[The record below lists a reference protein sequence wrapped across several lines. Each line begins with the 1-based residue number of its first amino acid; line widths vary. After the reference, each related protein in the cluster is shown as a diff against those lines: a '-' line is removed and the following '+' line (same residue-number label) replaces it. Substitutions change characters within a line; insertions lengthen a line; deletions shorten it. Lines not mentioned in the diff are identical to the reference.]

1 MFKNLVETIETYAVT
16 RKINCGIIQNVSLS
30 EGFTTK
36 LSVSLFLTRR
46 ESSNILFM
54 VDVLLELHCMH

>member
-16 RKINCGIIQNVSLS
+16 RKINCGIIHSVSLS

-54 VDVLLELHCMH
+54 VAVLLELHCMQ